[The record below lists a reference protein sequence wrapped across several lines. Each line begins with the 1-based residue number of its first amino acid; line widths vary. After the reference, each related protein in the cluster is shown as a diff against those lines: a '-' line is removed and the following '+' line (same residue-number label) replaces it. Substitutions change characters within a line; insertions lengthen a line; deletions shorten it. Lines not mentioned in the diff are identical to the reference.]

1 MSFPQQG
8 EDGDPNLS
16 EAARL
21 IEAFREKPTPSVLAK
36 RDLLLQIAQV
46 DDPHIVPFLLA
57 VVADRSEPNE
67 VRIDALR
74 LLSEGPRLGPYR
86 RPVADV
92 IIRLLADGAGLELR
106 PQATLALAELTDVD
120 GVLTTLGRLVLNP
133 AETIDVRYAAFTS
146 LEHGGPTPAC
156 VALLRLLARDETF
169 GHSAQSLLV
178 RWHLT

>member
-1 MSFPQQG
+1 MSFPQRG
-8 EDGDPNLS
+8 ADGDPNLS

-36 RDLLLQIAQV
+36 RDLLLRIAQV
-46 DDPHIVPFLLA
+46 EDPHIVPFLLA
-57 VVADRSEPNE
+57 VVGDQNEPNE

-74 LLSEGPRLGPYR
+74 WLSDGPRLAAYR
-86 RPVADV
+86 RPVADA
-92 IIRLLADGAGLELR
+92 IIRLLSDGTGLELR
-106 PQATLALAELTDVD
+106 LQATLALAEVTDEE
-120 GVLTTLGRLVLNP
+120 GVLTTLGRLVLNS

-146 LEHGGPTPAC
+146 LERGGPTPEC
-156 VALLRLLARDETF
+156 IALLRLLARDETF